1 MLAHF
6 WILINQFLTAIILGS
21 TNSKAGPNRRWK
33 WCCYWHILYR
43 WACFV
48 FTVFHFSHDLV
59 AAVDTRPFCP
69 SLLVQGFFVYVL
81 NRTTHTSETEINKP
95 KGTVFFSWTV
105 SASVCTGVYI
115 YISLTL
121 KKKCS
126 LDVFLHFFYF
136 KGIVLKSCHE
146 KIWKDKSLSHFSE
159 TKKCYSNYFSLV
171 MKSAVEN
178 WLSRKNLQTLNEEN
192 AALRKT
198 LTGERNS
205 KRFNVIQLLW
215 K

>member
-1 MLAHF
+1 MEMMLLLAHPVS
-6 WILINQFLTAIILGS
+6 LGLL
-21 TNSKAGPNRRWK
+21 
-33 WCCYWHILYR
+33 CLYR
-43 WACFV
+43 
-48 FTVFHFSHDLV
+48 FSFFHDLV

-95 KGTVFFSWTV
+95 KGTVFFFMNCFSYCV
-105 SASVCTGVYI
+105 HRCIYI
-115 YISLTL
+115 YKFDF
-121 KKKCS
+121 KKEMFPWC
-126 LDVFLHFFYF
+126 FPPFFYF

>member
-95 KGTVFFSWTV
+95 KGTVFFFMNCFSYCV
-105 SASVCTGVYI
+105 HRCIYI
-115 YISLTL
+115 YKFDF
-121 KKKCS
+121 KKEMFPWCFPPF
-126 LDVFLHFFYF
+126 FLLQRHCF
-136 KGIVLKSCHE
+136 KILS
-146 KIWKDKSLSHFSE
+146 WKDLKGQIFVP
-159 TKKCYSNYFSLV
+159 F
-171 MKSAVEN
+171 
-178 WLSRKNLQTLNEEN
+178 
-192 AALRKT
+192 
-198 LTGERNS
+198 
-205 KRFNVIQLLW
+205 
-215 K
+215 

>member
-48 FTVFHFSHDLV
+48 FTIFHFSHDLV

-81 NRTTHTSETEINKP
+81 NRTTHTSETEKNKP

-105 SASVCTGVYI
+105 SAIVCTGVYI
-115 YISLTL
+115 YKFDF
-121 KKKCS
+121 KKEMFPWC
-126 LDVFLHFFYF
+126 FPPFFYF

-205 KRFNVIQLLW
+205 KGFNVIQLLW

>member
-1 MLAHF
+1 MEMMLLLA
-6 WILINQFLTAIILGS
+6 QPVSLGLL
-21 TNSKAGPNRRWK
+21 
-33 WCCYWHILYR
+33 CLYR
-43 WACFV
+43 FSFFPWLGCCSRHSTFLPFITGARLFCVCPESNNTHIWNRDKQTKRDSLF
-48 FTVFHFSHDLV
+48 FHELFQ
-59 AAVDTRPFCP
+59 
-69 SLLVQGFFVYVL
+69 LLCAQ
-81 NRTTHTSETEINKP
+81 
-95 KGTVFFSWTV
+95 
-105 SASVCTGVYI
+105 VYI